1 MCYYVYILYSKTLDV
16 YYKGQTRDLKDRVYR
31 HNNSQEKATMKGVP
45 WDLMWYTKKTTRSEA
60 VILESKLKNLSRG
73 RIKSFIEHHGG
84 YVAGPD
90 DPDR

>member
-16 YYKGQTRDLKDRVYR
+16 YYKGQTSDLKDRLYR

-45 WDLMWYTKKTTRSEA
+45 WDLIWYTKKTTRSEA
-60 VILESKLKNLSRG
+60 VILELKLKNLSRE
-73 RIKSFIEHHGG
+73 RLIRFIDHHSEGL
-84 YVAGPD
+84 AGPD